1 MYVTT
6 GATGHIGGRISALL
20 LEKGK
25 EVRVIGRDAA
35 RLKPLVAKGAEACI
49 GTMEDAAFLS
59 EAFNGAEAVFTM
71 IPPNVQAQDVMA
83 FMKHISENTV
93 KALKTAKVKY
103 VVNLSSL
110 GADLPKGTGPIAGL
124 HEHEKRLAK
133 VKGLGVV
140 NLRPAFFMENLLM
153 NVQMIKGQG
162 MNGSPLKPE
171 VRIPMIATRDIADV
185 AVKHLLSESLPGVVV
200 RELLGQRDLSM
211 YEVTQI
217 LGKAMG
223 KPDLKYIQF
232 PYESAREAMIKMG
245 VSASMADLFIEMY
258 TAINEQTMM
267 HDLVRMPEN
276 TTPTSFETFVRE
288 VALAG

>member
-1 MYVTT
+1 MYVIA
-6 GATGHIGGRISALL
+6 GATGHIGGRISNLL

-25 EVRVIGRDAA
+25 KVCAIGRDPE
-35 RLKPLVAKGAEACI
+35 RLKPLVAKGAKACV
-49 GTMEDAAFLS
+49 GTMEDAKFLG
-59 EAFNGAEAVFTM
+59 EAFAGAEAVFTL
-71 IPPNVQAQDVMA
+71 IPPNVQAKDVKA
-83 FMKHISENTV
+83 SMKHISENIV
-93 KALKTAKVKY
+93 KALKDAKVKY

-124 HEHEKRLAK
+124 HDHEKRLAK

-153 NVQMIKGQG
+153 NVQMIKQQG
-162 MNGSPLKPE
+162 ISGSPLKSD
-171 VRIPMIATRDIADV
+171 VRIPMIATCDIADI
-185 AVKHLLSESLPGVVV
+185 AVKHLLSESLSGVVV

-258 TAINEQTMM
+258 KAINEQIMM
-267 HDLVRMPEN
+267 HDLVRTAEN